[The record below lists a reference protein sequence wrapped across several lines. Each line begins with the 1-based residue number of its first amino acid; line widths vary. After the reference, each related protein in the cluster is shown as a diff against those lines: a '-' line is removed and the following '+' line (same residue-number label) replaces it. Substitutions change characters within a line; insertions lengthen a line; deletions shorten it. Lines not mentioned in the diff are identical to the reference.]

1 MVFAAVRTHFSRKTT
16 ACLVDGTAINKHPF
30 KYNNEQGIVR
40 SGRLVEWLERSPT
53 VRVAGV
59 GILKGE
65 KFVVFILFFLF
76 FYW

>member
-30 KYNNEQGIVR
+30 KYNNEQGIIR

-53 VRVAGV
+53 VRVAGF
-59 GILKGE
+59 GILKGA
-65 KFVVFILFFLF
+65 KFVVLSFLSF